1 MKRAADNDNSFQR
14 ESNAKQTRLIQQRI
28 RNAARRL
35 AECRANPELSID
47 VGETVI
53 DLLITKYPDCP
64 RWVSRTVDQ
73 LTVQN
78 EFLSETR

>member
-35 AECRANPELSID
+35 AECRANPELSIE
-47 VGETVI
+47 VSETLI